1 MHSIHRSK
9 ATVADV
15 ILDVQNLHTEFRQN
29 KTVVRAV
36 NGLTYQVNAGE
47 AVAIVGESGSGK
59 SVGVRSLLKL
69 IPRHGEIT
77 QGKALFKG
85 RDLLALSDQDLR
97 AVRGKDIAFI
107 FQDAMTALN
116 PTMTLKRQLTEH
128 LLWHGLASKRDAVER
143 AIQAMTDVG
152 LDRPEVRLRQYPFQL
167 SGGMRQ
173 RAMIAMAMAS
183 RPSLLI
189 ADEPTTALDV
199 TLQRQILDILK
210 QKKQEGMSIILI
222 THDLGVARY
231 FCDRVIVMY
240 AGRAVE
246 RASMAELLADPAH
259 PYSRGLLDSTL
270 EIGMSGQSLHPIP
283 GNPPNMAAI
292 PAGCPF
298 APRCPLAEERCRAE
312 TQELKPISKDRD
324 VACWKVSEGIVTKTP
339 SAPVQNLPAETAAIV
354 QDSLV

>member
-1 MHSIHRSK
+1 M
-9 ATVADV
+9 ADV
-15 ILDVQNLHTEFRQN
+15 ILDVQNLHTEFHQN
-29 KTVVRAV
+29 KTVIRAV
-36 NGLTYQVNAGE
+36 NGLSYQVHAGE

-69 IPRHGEIT
+69 IPRHGEIV
-77 QGKALFKG
+77 QGKALFHGK
-85 RDLLALSDQDLR
+85 DLLKLSRKELQDI
-97 AVRGKDIAFI
+97 RGNEIGFI
-107 FQDAMTALN
+107 FQDASTALN
-116 PTMTLKRQLTEH
+116 PTMTLKRQLTEP
-128 LLWHGLASKRDAVER
+128 LLWHRLANRQEAVER
-143 AIQAMTDVG
+143 AIEAMTDVG
-152 LDRPEVRLRQYPFQL
+152 LDRPEVRLKQYPFQL

-173 RAMIAMAMAS
+173 RAMIAMAMVS

-210 QKKQEGMSIILI
+210 AKKLEGLSIILI

-246 RASMAELLADPAH
+246 RASMAELLAEPAH
-259 PYSRGLLDSTL
+259 PYSKGLLDSTL
-270 EIGMSGQSLHPIP
+270 EIGMSGQALHPIP

-298 APRCPLAEERCRAE
+298 APRCPLAEDRCRVEPQQLVSIGPA
-312 TQELKPISKDRD
+312 RD
-324 VACWKVSEGIVTKTP
+324 VACWKVSEGIVRHTP
-339 SAPVQNLPAETAAIV
+339 SSPAVSNATSMVA
-354 QDSLV
+354 D

>member
-1 MHSIHRSK
+1 V
-9 ATVADV
+9 TDV
-15 ILDVQNLHTEFRQN
+15 ILDVQDIHTEFRRD

-36 NGLTYQVNAGE
+36 NGLSYQVHAGE

-59 SVGVRSLLKL
+59 SVGVRSLLRL
-69 IPRHGEIT
+69 LPSHGKVT

-85 RDLLALSDQDLR
+85 TDLLTLNEKQLR
-97 AVRGKDIAFI
+97 GVRGKDISFV

-128 LLWHGLASKRDAVER
+128 LIWHGVADKETATER
-143 AIQAMTDVG
+143 AIEAMRDVG

-210 QKKQEGMSIILI
+210 QKKQQGMSIILI

-240 AGRAVE
+240 AGKAVE
-246 RASMAELLADPAH
+246 RAPMMDLLAAPAH
-259 PYSRGLLDSTL
+259 PYSTGLLDSTL
-270 EIGMSGQSLHPIP
+270 EIGMGDHELHPIP

-298 APRCPLAEERCRAE
+298 APRCPLAEERCRVE
-312 TQELKPISKDRD
+312 PQRLEPIAPNRD
-324 VACWKVSEGIVTKTP
+324 VACWKVSEKLTTATP
-339 SAPVQNLPAETAAIV
+339 AAAI
-354 QDSLV
+354 QGTGSKATAQTLAGGPR

>member
-1 MHSIHRSK
+1 
-9 ATVADV
+9 VPDV
-15 ILDVQNLHTEFRQN
+15 ILEVDNLHTEFRQG

-36 NGLTYQVNAGE
+36 NGLSYQVRAGE

-77 QGKALFKG
+77 QGTARFKG
-85 RDLLALSDQDLR
+85 KDLLALSDNDLR
-97 AVRGKDIAFI
+97 AVRGKDIAFV
-107 FQDAMTALN
+107 FQDAMTAMN

-128 LLWHGLASKRDAVER
+128 LIWHGLANRSDAVQR
-143 AIQAMTDVG
+143 AIEAMRDVG

-173 RAMIAMAMAS
+173 RAMIAMALAS
-183 RPSLLI
+183 QPSLLI

-210 QKKQEGMSIILI
+210 RKKQEGMAIILI

-240 AGRAVE
+240 AGKAVE
-246 RASMAELLADPAH
+246 RAPMAELLADPAH
-259 PYSRGLLDSTL
+259 PYSKGLLDSTL
-270 EIGMSGQSLHPIP
+270 EIGMGGQVLHPIP

-298 APRCPLAEERCRAE
+298 APRCPLAEDRCRTE
-312 TQELKPISKDRD
+312 TQVLKPIGPGRD
-324 VACWKVSEGIVTKTP
+324 VACWKVSEDVVSEPP
-339 SAPVQNLPAETAAIV
+339 SSPAEVLEPEASVHA
-354 QDSLV
+354 

>member
-9 ATVADV
+9 HTVADV

-29 KTVVRAV
+29 KTVVHAV
-36 NGLTYQVNAGE
+36 NGLSYQVHAGE

-59 SVGVRSLLKL
+59 SVGVRSLLRL
-69 IPRHGEIT
+69 IPRHGDIVE
-77 QGKALFKG
+77 GKALFHG
-85 RDLLALSDQDLR
+85 TDLLALSEKELR
-97 AVRGKDIAFI
+97 KIRGKDIAFV

-128 LLWHGLASKRDAVER
+128 LIWHGVATGDDAVQR
-143 AIQAMTDVG
+143 AIESMVDVG
-152 LDRPEVRLRQYPFQL
+152 LDRPEVRLKQYPFQL

-183 RPSLLI
+183 KPSLLI

-210 QKKQEGMSIILI
+210 QKKQEGLSIILI

-231 FCDRVIVMY
+231 FCDHVIVMY

-246 RASMAELLADPAH
+246 QASMADLLASPAH
-259 PYSRGLLDSTL
+259 PYSAGLLDSTL

-283 GNPPNMAAI
+283 GNPPNMASI

-298 APRCPLAEERCRAE
+298 APR
-312 TQELKPISKDRD
+312 
-324 VACWKVSEGIVTKTP
+324 
-339 SAPVQNLPAETAAIV
+339 
-354 QDSLV
+354 

>member
-1 MHSIHRSK
+1 M
-9 ATVADV
+9 ADV

-29 KTVVRAV
+29 KTVVHAV
-36 NGLTYQVNAGE
+36 NGLSYQVHAGE

-59 SVGVRSLLKL
+59 SVGVRSLLRL
-69 IPRHGEIT
+69 IPRHGDIVE
-77 QGKALFKG
+77 GKALFHG
-85 RDLLALSDQDLR
+85 TDLLALSEKELR
-97 AVRGKDIAFI
+97 KIRGRDIAFV

-128 LLWHGLASKRDAVER
+128 LIWHGVATGDDAVQR
-143 AIQAMTDVG
+143 AIEAMVDVG
-152 LDRPEVRLRQYPFQL
+152 LDRPEVRLKQYPFQL

-210 QKKQEGMSIILI
+210 QKKQEGLSIILI

-246 RASMAELLADPAH
+246 RAPMAELLASPAH
-259 PYSRGLLDSTL
+259 PYSAGLLDSTL

-298 APRCPLAEERCRAE
+298 APRCPLAEDRCRSE
-312 TQELKPISKDRD
+312 PQTLKPIGRDRD
-324 VACWKVSEGIVTKTP
+324 VACWKVSEGVIAKPPTATTNRPRVMAP
-339 SAPVQNLPAETAAIV
+339 S
-354 QDSLV
+354 

>member
-1 MHSIHRSK
+1 
-9 ATVADV
+9 VADV
-15 ILDVQNLHTEFRQN
+15 LLDVQNLHTEFRRD

-36 NGLTYQVNAGE
+36 NGLSYQVHAGE

-59 SVGVRSLLKL
+59 SVGVRSLLRL
-69 IPRHGEIT
+69 IPAHGEIV

-85 RDLLALSDQDLR
+85 TDLLGLSEKQLR
-97 AVRGKDIAFI
+97 AIRGKDISFV

-128 LLWHGLASKRDAVER
+128 LIWHGLANKETAVQR
-143 AIQAMTDVG
+143 AIEAMTDVG

-240 AGRAVE
+240 AGKAVE
-246 RASMAELLADPAH
+246 RAPMAELLAKPAH
-259 PYSRGLLDSTL
+259 PYSTGLLDSTL
-270 EIGMSGQSLHPIP
+270 EIGMSGQQLRPIP

-298 APRCPLAEERCRAE
+298 APRCPLAEERCRVE
-312 TQELKPISKDRD
+312 PQRLEPIGPGRD
-324 VACWKVSEGIVTKTP
+324 VACWKVSEGLTTATP
-339 SAPVQNLPAETAAIV
+339 AAAARGTHTTEMA
-354 QDSLV
+354 SR